1 MKAIRKM
8 SLYNVKNQLSQV
20 VRDAEKGTSTEL
32 TRHGES
38 AAVIIGIEQYTEL
51 SKSKNSFSSLYER
64 FRETW
69 GRGVNDEN
77 GEYTDP
83 FSDIRNREPGR
94 TVEL

>member
-1 MKAIRKM
+1 MIRKM
-8 SLYNVKNQLSQV
+8 SLYDVKNQLSQV

-32 TRHGES
+32 TRHGKS

-51 SKSKNSFSSLYER
+51 SRSKSSFSSLYER
-64 FRETW
+64 FCETW
-69 GRGVNDEN
+69 GNGEEN